1 MKKDEEAL
9 CALVK
14 FIGEKQV
21 EELLTPEQA
30 TVPRAGGHPD
40 AQIILSPT
48 GIVRLMTLNDEGVAV
63 YSKPIR
69 NIKNGESLLARYQ
82 AIGHI
87 TKEVKEERDN
97 FLWELHKSGI
107 PSFSEIMFRLLDAIK
122 EEAKPLRRLKKNRPP
137 IH

>member
-87 TKEVKEERDN
+87 TKEVKEELLEQLRKTNLPKDEE
-97 FLWELHKSGI
+97 FLVTLAKEPDIH
-107 PSFSEIMFRLLDAIK
+107 SFITKL
-122 EEAKPLRRLKKNRPP
+122 PLQ
-137 IH
+137 